1 VPDSPAGQTPAR
13 LIVSRTLP
21 IDVAQRQVYVN
32 LDGERIATLLFGETV
47 VRDIAPGP
55 HQLRLNNTLVW
66 KTLAFDAAP
75 GEVVEFRFAN
85 RAGRLA
91 LPFLAVMGVA
101 PLYLTVEGPRVQ
113 GSKGPKGPKGPGTT

>member
-1 VPDSPAGQTPAR
+1 MTDPTTNQAPAR

-47 VRDIAPGP
+47 AREIAPGP
-55 HQLRLNNTLVW
+55 HELRLNNTLVW
-66 KTLAFDAAP
+66 KTLTFDAAP
-75 GEVVEFRFAN
+75 GEVVEFHFAN

-101 PLYLTVEGPRVQ
+101 PLYLTVERV
-113 GSKGPKGPKGPGTT
+113 T